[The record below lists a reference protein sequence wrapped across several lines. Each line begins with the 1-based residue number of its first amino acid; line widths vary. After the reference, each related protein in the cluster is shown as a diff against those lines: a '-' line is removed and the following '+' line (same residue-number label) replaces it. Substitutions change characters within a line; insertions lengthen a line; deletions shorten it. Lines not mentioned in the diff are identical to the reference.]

1 MKNMDIHVFRFPR
14 SPWPVSCQL
23 KGIVEEQATPFSW
36 LWTGLLN
43 TKKLSLIYMSI
54 YLGQI

>member
-1 MKNMDIHVFRFPR
+1 MKKTDLFRFPR
-14 SPWPVSCQL
+14 SPWPVPCQL